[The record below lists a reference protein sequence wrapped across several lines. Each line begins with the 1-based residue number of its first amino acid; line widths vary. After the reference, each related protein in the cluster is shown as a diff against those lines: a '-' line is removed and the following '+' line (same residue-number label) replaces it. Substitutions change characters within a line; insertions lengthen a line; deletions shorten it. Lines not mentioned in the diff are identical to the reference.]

1 MTAPVAEQSR
11 VNIPEWSVSE
21 LSAALKRT
29 VEDAYGYVRVRGEI
43 SGYRGP
49 HSSGHCYF
57 SLKDEGARIDA
68 VIWKGTFGRIRFKP
82 EEGLEVIAT
91 GRLTTYPGKSSYQIV
106 IDRLEPAGVGA
117 LMALVEERKK
127 KLAAEGLFDEARK
140 QLLPWL
146 PDVIGVVT
154 SPTGAVIRDILHRLA
169 DRFPRHVIVWPVRV
183 QGEGSAEEVAAAIR
197 GFNALPERGE
207 LGGAIPRPDLLIVA
221 RGGGSI
227 EDLWS
232 FNEEIVVRAAADSM
246 IPLISAVGHETDV
259 TLIDFVA
266 DRRAPTPTAAAEM
279 AVPVRSELIARI
291 DGLARR
297 SLACWSRAQEHRRT
311 ELRAAAR
318 ALPSADTLLA
328 IPRQRLDACADR
340 LPRALRANAQVHHTA
355 FSRIAAR
362 LTPQLLQVQVERR
375 RARFAAAAGLLA
387 ASLRHNAEA
396 QRTRIARAHERI
408 DALMKRG
415 HRALLTLIDRR
426 ADRLERAGQLLAA
439 LSYHGVLARGFALVR
454 GPENQ
459 PLRTAAAVAAG
470 MRLDIEFQDG
480 HVGATAETGATGRRE
495 PIAAQRP
502 RPRRRTGSSEGQG
515 SLF

>member
-1 MTAPVAEQSR
+1 MAAPVTEQSR

-68 VIWKGTFGRIRFKP
+68 VIWKGVFGRIRFKP

-91 GRLTTYPGKSSYQIV
+91 GRLTTYPGRSSYQIV
-106 IDRLEPAGVGA
+106 IDSLAPAGVGA
-117 LMALVEERKK
+117 LMALLEERKK

-140 QLLPWL
+140 QLLPYL

-154 SPTGAVIRDILHRLA
+154 SPTGAVIRDILHRLS
-169 DRFPRHVIVWPVRV
+169 DRFPRQVVVWPVRV

-197 GFNALPERGE
+197 GFNELPEV
-207 LGGAIPRPDLLIVA
+207 GAIPRPDLLIVA

-232 FNEEIVVRAAADSM
+232 FNEEIVVRAAADSL

-279 AVPVRSELIARI
+279 AVPVKSELIGRI
-291 DGLARR
+291 ENCARR
-297 SLACWSRAQEHRRT
+297 ALACWSRGQEHRRT

-340 LPRALRANAQVHHTA
+340 LPRALRANAQMHHTD
-355 FSRIAAR
+355 FSRIAGR
-362 LTPQLLQVQVERR
+362 LTPQLLRVGVERQ

-396 QRTRIARAHERI
+396 QRTRIARARERVE
-408 DALMKRG
+408 ALTQ
-415 HRALLTLIDRR
+415 RAARAVIGLIDRR
-426 ADRLERAGQLLAA
+426 ADRLDRAGQLLAA

-454 GPENQ
+454 GAEGQ
-459 PLRTAAAVAAG
+459 PLRTAAAVASG
-470 MRLDIEFQDG
+470 MRLDIEF
-480 HVGATAETGATGRRE
+480 
-495 PIAAQRP
+495 
-502 RPRRRTGSSEGQG
+502 
-515 SLF
+515 

>member
-1 MTAPVAEQSR
+1 MPEPR

-29 VEDAYGYVRVRGEI
+29 VEDAYGFVRVRGEI

-57 SLKDEGARIDA
+57 ALKDEGARIDA
-68 VIWKGTFGRIRFKP
+68 VIWKGVFGRIRFKP

-91 GRLTTYPGKSSYQIV
+91 GRLTTYPGRSSYQIV
-106 IDRLEPAGVGA
+106 IDSLEPAGVGA
-117 LMALVEERKK
+117 LMALLEERKK

-140 QLLPWL
+140 QLLPYL

-154 SPTGAVIRDILHRLA
+154 SPTGAVIRDILHRLS
-169 DRFPRHVIVWPVRV
+169 DRFPRHVVVWPVRV

-197 GFNALPERGE
+197 GFNEWPE
-207 LGGAIPRPDLLIVA
+207 GGAIPRPDLLIVA

-259 TLIDFVA
+259 TLIDFVS
-266 DRRAPTPTAAAEM
+266 DKRAPTPTAAAEM

-291 DGLARR
+291 ENCARR
-297 SLACWSRAQEHRRT
+297 ALGSWSRGHEHRRT

-318 ALPSADTLLA
+318 ALPTAEALLA

-340 LPRALRANAQVHHTA
+340 LPRALRANAQVHHTD
-355 FSRIAAR
+355 FSRIAGR
-362 LTPQLLQVQVERR
+362 LTPQLLRIGVERQ
-375 RARFAAAAGLLA
+375 RARFGAAAGLLA

-396 QRTRIARAHERI
+396 QRTRIARARERVET
-408 DALMKRG
+408 LMA
-415 HRALLTLIDRR
+415 RAARAAAGLIDRR
-426 ADRLERAGQLLAA
+426 LDRLERAGQLLGA

-454 GPENQ
+454 GPDDQ
-459 PLRTAAAVAAG
+459 PLRTAAAVATG

-480 HVGATAETGATGRRE
+480 HVGAIASTGATGQRE
-495 PIAAQRP
+495 PIALRP
-502 RPRRRTGSSEGQG
+502 RPRRRSVGTEGQG